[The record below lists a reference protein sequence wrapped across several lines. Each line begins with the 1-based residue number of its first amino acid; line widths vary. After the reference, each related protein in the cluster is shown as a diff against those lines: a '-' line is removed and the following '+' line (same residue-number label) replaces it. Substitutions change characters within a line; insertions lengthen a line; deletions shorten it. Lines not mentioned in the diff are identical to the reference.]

1 MKSLKLITAAAIV
14 LSAVSTA
21 NAQNEAD
28 NTTDRSISFGVKG
41 GVNFATITGD
51 DFDSPDSRTSFHVG
65 ALVEFPLDPMFSIQA
80 EALYSGQGFEYDVP
94 AIAGENEHVEYQ
106 LDYLNIPVLA
116 KIYATRGLSFEVGPQ
131 FGFKVNEEIDSAPT
145 EDEGDNVINEAETFD
160 MGIAGG
166 LTFTT
171 EMGLFASGRYVYGLT
186 DIIEDVNARNSVFQI
201 SLGYKF

>member
-28 NTTDRSISFGVKG
+28 NTTDRTISFGVKG

-51 DFDSPDSRTSFHVG
+51 DFDSPDARTSFHVG

-80 EALYSGQGFEYDVP
+80 EGLYSGQGFEYDIP
-94 AIAGENEHVEYQ
+94 AVAGDGEHVEYQ
-106 LDYLNIPVLA
+106 LSYLNIPVLA

-131 FGFKVNEEIDSAPT
+131 FGFKLHEEIDNAPT
-145 EDEGDNVINEAETFD
+145 EDEGDNVINEAESFD

-201 SLGYKF
+201 SL